1 MGKIIVDN
9 EIGLIVRGKRLPAH
23 VPDLLEQHADCVL
36 SDGSPV
42 GFYGTG
48 AGYLGVSAST
58 GMGMDGVVMTY
69 DDFASG
75 IYGRIHYVDAVVAK
89 KYNLASTL
97 LLIKV
102 SKAESMLFAAAWNE
116 MKHHPGS
123 FSLLGNNCSTHA
135 SLAFNK
141 AGVLPSAI
149 PGIDTPDN
157 LYHQLIAIREG
168 QFRSFSGFLGFTPEP
183 GGFSIDML

>member
-1 MGKIIVDN
+1 MAKIIVDN
-9 EIGLIVRGKRLPAH
+9 EIGLIVRGKRLPTH

-36 SDGSPV
+36 SDGAPV

-58 GMGMDGVVMTY
+58 GLGMDGVVMTY
-69 DDFASG
+69 DDLASPA
-75 IYGRIHYVDAVVAK
+75 YGRIHYVDATLAK
-89 KYNLASTL
+89 KYNLVSTL

-102 SKAESMLFAAAWNE
+102 SETESMLFTAAWNE
-116 MKHHPGS
+116 MKNDPGG

-141 AGVLPSAI
+141 AGVLPSSI
-149 PGIDTPDN
+149 PGVDTPDN
-157 LYHQLIAIREG
+157 LYHQLVSIRNG
-168 QFRSFSGFLGFTPEP
+168 HTRCFSGFLGFTPAT